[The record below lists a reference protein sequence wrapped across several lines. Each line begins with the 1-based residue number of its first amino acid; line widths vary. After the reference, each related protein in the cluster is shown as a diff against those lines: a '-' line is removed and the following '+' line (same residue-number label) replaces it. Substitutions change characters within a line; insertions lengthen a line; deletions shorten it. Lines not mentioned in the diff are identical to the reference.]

1 MEKKKIY
8 FIYMPSPILGRN
20 PIQGVTGSGIFGAL
34 FNLYTEDNY
43 ILALQKAIA
52 QKNLDWHVYR
62 DDTESDIK
70 KLIEQGA
77 RLLVCAPGL
86 KYMFYRKGFDRKNII
101 YLDTFEYANNVTT
114 PVIDRIAELENLQ
127 WIYVYSSLF
136 THVEVPYTI
145 SK

>member
-1 MEKKKIY
+1 
-8 FIYMPSPILGRN
+8 MPSPIFGRN

-77 RLLVCAPGL
+77 RLLVCALGL

-114 PVIDRIAELENLQ
+114 PVIDRIVELENLQ
-127 WIYVYSSLF
+127 
-136 THVEVPYTI
+136 
-145 SK
+145 

>member
-1 MEKKKIY
+1 MFIYYDIDNSTMEKKKIY

-20 PIQGVTGSGIFGAL
+20 PIQGVTGSSIFGAL

-70 KLIEQGA
+70 N
-77 RLLVCAPGL
+77 LLNKVLDFWSAPQ
-86 KYMFYRKGFDRKNII
+86 
-101 YLDTFEYANNVTT
+101 V
-114 PVIDRIAELENLQ
+114 
-127 WIYVYSSLF
+127 
-136 THVEVPYTI
+136 
-145 SK
+145 